1 MPAQVRSACWKMSFN
16 LPKPMRT
23 LLFSLFTLLLCFAMS
38 SSCLSQDQPTSLS
51 YLALGDSYTIGE
63 GVDLGDRYPMQ
74 LVREWNKSAK
84 IPFTSPLI
92 IAKTGW
98 TVDELEAGIQAT
110 PTASEGYDLVTLLI
124 GVNNQYR
131 GRSVESF
138 TVDFEKMLQQA
149 IDFARGKNERVVV
162 LSIPDWGVTP
172 FASQKGVDTDKVAKE
187 ITAYNEAKK
196 SICKKYAVT
205 FIDITADYRRDGG
218 LPEGVVEDQLHPSK
232 SIYGQWMGKLV
243 VELKKMNF

>member
-1 MPAQVRSACWKMSFN
+1 MPTKEA
-16 LPKPMRT
+16 
-23 LLFSLFTLLLCFAMS
+23 SLFLKKSLELAKLMS
-38 SSCLSQDQPTSLS
+38 SNFSFFLLVCITMSLSQFSQAQQKTLS

-63 GVDLGDRYPMQ
+63 GVELSDRYPMQ
-74 LVREWNKSAK
+74 LVQEWNRTAK
-84 IPFTSPLI
+84 KPFASPLI

-110 PTASEGYDLVTLLI
+110 PTAAEGYDLVTLLI

-138 TVDFEKMLQQA
+138 AVDFEKMLQRA
-149 IDFARGKNERVVV
+149 ISFARGKKKRVVV

-172 FASQKGVDTDKVAKE
+172 FAISKGVDPAQVAAG
-187 ITAYNEAKK
+187 IDAYNETKKAICAKNGVK
-196 SICKKYAVT
+196 
-205 FIDITADYRRDGG
+205 FIDITSEYRIAGA

-232 SIYGQWMGKLV
+232 LIYKKWMDKLLIDV
-243 VELKKMNF
+243 QKTNF

>member
-1 MPAQVRSACWKMSFN
+1 MPTKEA
-16 LPKPMRT
+16 
-23 LLFSLFTLLLCFAMS
+23 SLFLKKSLEPAKLMS
-38 SSCLSQDQPTSLS
+38 SNFSFFLLVCITMSLSQFSQAQQKTLS

-63 GVDLGDRYPMQ
+63 GVELSDRYPMQ
-74 LVREWNKSAK
+74 LVQEWNRTAK
-84 IPFTSPLI
+84 KPFPSPLI

-110 PTASEGYDLVTLLI
+110 PTAAEGYDLVTLLI

-138 TVDFEKMLQQA
+138 AVDFEKMLQRA
-149 IDFARGKNERVVV
+149 ISFARGKKKRVVV

-172 FASQKGVDTDKVAKE
+172 FAISKGVDPAQVAAG
-187 ITAYNEAKK
+187 IDAYNETKKAICAKNGVK
-196 SICKKYAVT
+196 
-205 FIDITADYRRDGG
+205 FIDITSEYRIAGA

-232 SIYGQWMGKLV
+232 LIYKKWMDKLLIDV
-243 VELKKMNF
+243 QKTNF

>member
-1 MPAQVRSACWKMSFN
+1 
-16 LPKPMRT
+16 
-23 LLFSLFTLLLCFAMS
+23 MS
-38 SSCLSQDQPTSLS
+38 SNFSFFLLVCITMSLSQFSQAQQKTLS

-63 GVDLGDRYPMQ
+63 GVDVSDRYPMQ
-74 LVREWNKSAK
+74 LVQEWNKAAK
-84 IPFTSPLI
+84 IPFASPLI

-110 PTASEGYDLVTLLI
+110 PTAAEGYDLVTLLI

-138 TVDFEKMLQQA
+138 AADFEKMLQRA
-149 IDFARGKNERVVV
+149 ISFARGKKKRVVV

-172 FASQKGVDTDKVAKE
+172 FAISKGVDPAQVAAG
-187 ITAYNEAKK
+187 IDAYNETKKAICAKNGVK
-196 SICKKYAVT
+196 
-205 FIDITADYRRDGG
+205 FIDITSEYRIAGA

-232 SIYGQWMGKLV
+232 LIYKKWMDKLLIDV
-243 VELKKMNF
+243 QKMNF

>member
-1 MPAQVRSACWKMSFN
+1 MSFN
-16 LPKPMRT
+16 LLKSMRFPFFPFFT
-23 LLFSLFTLLLCFAMS
+23 LLFCFAMS
-38 SSCLSQDQPTSLS
+38 SSCLSQEQPTSLS

-98 TVDELEAGIQAT
+98 TVDELEAGIQAA

-138 TVDFEKMLQQA
+138 EEDFEKMLNRA
-149 IDFARGKNERVVV
+149 IAFARGKKEHVLV

-172 FASQKGVDTDKVAKE
+172 FATQKGVDAAKVAIE
-187 ITAYNEAKK
+187 INEYNEAKK
-196 SICKKYAVT
+196 AICEKYAVT
-205 FIDITADYRRDGG
+205 FIDITADYRLNGG
-218 LPEGVVEDQLHPSK
+218 LPEGIVADQLHPSK
-232 SIYGQWMGKLV
+232 NIYGQWMGKLV

>member
-1 MPAQVRSACWKMSFN
+1 MSFN
-16 LPKPMRT
+16 LLRTMRFP
-23 LLFSLFTLLLCFAMS
+23 LFSLFTLLLCFAMS
-38 SSCLSQDQPTSLS
+38 SSCLSQEQPTSLS

-74 LVREWNKSAK
+74 LVREWNKTAI

-138 TVDFEKMLQQA
+138 EADFEKMLQRA
-149 IDFARGKNERVVV
+149 IAFARGKKERVLV

-172 FASQKGVDTDKVAKE
+172 FATEKGVDATKVANE
-187 ITAYNEAKK
+187 INGYNEAKK
-196 SICKKYAVT
+196 AICDKYAVT
-205 FIDITADYRRDGG
+205 FIDITADYRLNGG
-218 LPEGVVEDQLHPSK
+218 LPEGLVKDQLHPSK
-232 SIYGQWMGKLV
+232 NIYGQWMVKLV

>member
-1 MPAQVRSACWKMSFN
+1 MPTKGVSPFLKKSLELAKLMYSNFSF
-16 LPKPMRT
+16 
-23 LLFSLFTLLLCFAMS
+23 LLLVCITMS
-38 SSCLSQDQPTSLS
+38 LSQFSQAQQKTLS

-63 GVDLGDRYPMQ
+63 GVELSDRYPMQ
-74 LVREWNKSAK
+74 LVQEWNRTAK
-84 IPFTSPLI
+84 KPFASPLI

-110 PTASEGYDLVTLLI
+110 PTAAEGYDLVTLLI

-138 TVDFEKMLQQA
+138 AVDFEKMLQRA
-149 IDFARGKNERVVV
+149 ISFARGKKKRVVV

-172 FASQKGVDTDKVAKE
+172 FAISKGVDPAQVAAG
-187 ITAYNEAKK
+187 IDAYNETKKAICAKNGVK
-196 SICKKYAVT
+196 
-205 FIDITADYRRDGG
+205 FIDITSEYRIAGA

-232 SIYGQWMGKLV
+232 LIYKKWMDKLLIDV
-243 VELKKMNF
+243 QKMNF

>member
-1 MPAQVRSACWKMSFN
+1 MPTKEA
-16 LPKPMRT
+16 
-23 LLFSLFTLLLCFAMS
+23 SLFLKKSLEPAKLMS
-38 SSCLSQDQPTSLS
+38 SNFSFFLLVCITMSLSQFSQAQQKTLS

-63 GVDLGDRYPMQ
+63 GVELSDRYPMQ
-74 LVREWNKSAK
+74 LVQEWNRTAK
-84 IPFTSPLI
+84 KPFASPLI

-110 PTASEGYDLVTLLI
+110 PTAAEGYDLVTLLI

-138 TVDFEKMLQQA
+138 AVDFEKMLQRA
-149 IDFARGKNERVVV
+149 ISFARGKKKRVVV

-172 FASQKGVDTDKVAKE
+172 FAISKGVDPAQVAAG
-187 ITAYNEAKK
+187 IDAYNETKKAICAKNGVK
-196 SICKKYAVT
+196 
-205 FIDITADYRRDGG
+205 FIDITSEYRIAGA

-232 SIYGQWMGKLV
+232 LIYKKWMDKLLIDV
-243 VELKKMNF
+243 QKTNF

>member
-1 MPAQVRSACWKMSFN
+1 
-16 LPKPMRT
+16 
-23 LLFSLFTLLLCFAMS
+23 MS
-38 SSCLSQDQPTSLS
+38 SNFSFFLLVCITMSLSQFSQAQQKTLS

-63 GVDLGDRYPMQ
+63 GVELSDRYPMQ
-74 LVREWNKSAK
+74 LVQEWNRTAK
-84 IPFTSPLI
+84 KPFASPLI

-110 PTASEGYDLVTLLI
+110 PTAAEGYDLVTLLI

-138 TVDFEKMLQQA
+138 AVDFEKMLQRA
-149 IDFARGKNERVVV
+149 ISFARGKKKRVVV

-172 FASQKGVDTDKVAKE
+172 FAISKGVDPAQVAAG
-187 ITAYNEAKK
+187 IDAYNETKKAICAKNGVK
-196 SICKKYAVT
+196 
-205 FIDITADYRRDGG
+205 FIDITSEYRIAGA

-232 SIYGQWMGKLV
+232 LIYKKWMDKLLIDV
-243 VELKKMNF
+243 QKTNF

>member
-1 MPAQVRSACWKMSFN
+1 
-16 LPKPMRT
+16 
-23 LLFSLFTLLLCFAMS
+23 
-38 SSCLSQDQPTSLS
+38 
-51 YLALGDSYTIGE
+51 
-63 GVDLGDRYPMQ
+63 MQ
-74 LVREWNKSAK
+74 LADSLRAQGLPVAEVR
-84 IPFTSPLI
+84 IV
-92 IAKTGW
+92 AKTGW
-98 TVDELEAGIQAT
+98 TTTDLQAGIQAADIGGST
-110 PTASEGYDLVTLLI
+110 YDMVTLLI